1 MSLQFHPYSI
11 PLFIAASISALIA
24 VAIWSRRSAPGALS
38 LFVHM
43 LALTVWS
50 ASAVGMWLSAT
61 LADQVFWM
69 KVSTLGMLLAP
80 TTLFLFSLQVSLNK
94 RSIPLWWILVLCIEP
109 LVGVGLVWTNDFHSL
124 VYRQIQFWTRNGL
137 GEMHWAPGLFIL
149 AEAAYSYILILI
161 GIWFLIRALKQGGSL
176 MESQI
181 KMALF
186 GASLSF
192 LGDLATLIP
201 AFIVDNGFDYA
212 PIIYTLAGIV
222 FVYAMVHKKFLDMMP
237 IAHSVLIESMTEGV
251 IVLDA
256 QDRILE
262 MNPAAAQF
270 LGLSASDA
278 AGRRAREVLT
288 TWRETTRPFWDQ
300 TDIRTEA
307 LVTGDIPRTIDLK
320 ITPLMDGRKH
330 TLGRLMVF
338 RDVTMRKQNEAI
350 LKDANKQLN
359 EQLKEI
365 SALRDQ
371 LHEQA
376 TRDPLTN
383 LFNRRYLE
391 ESLGQELARAL
402 RENYP
407 VCMIMMDID
416 QFKFVNDSCGHKA
429 GDDVLQALA
438 SLIVLKI
445 RRFDVACRFG
455 GEEFLIVMPMLSLET
470 ARERAELLRSEFE
483 NMPLS
488 CSSLQAH
495 PTVSIGVACYPYD
508 GTDSE
513 QLIKAADRALYAAKG
528 SGRNRVVTHSEAMK
542 SALSDT
548 IQP

>member
-1 MSLQFHPYSI
+1 
-11 PLFIAASISALIA
+11 
-24 VAIWSRRSAPGALS
+24 
-38 LFVHM
+38 
-43 LALTVWS
+43 
-50 ASAVGMWLSAT
+50 
-61 LADQVFWM
+61 
-69 KVSTLGMLLAP
+69 
-80 TTLFLFSLQVSLNK
+80 
-94 RSIPLWWILVLCIEP
+94 
-109 LVGVGLVWTNDFHSL
+109 
-124 VYRQIQFWTRNGL
+124 
-137 GEMHWAPGLFIL
+137 
-149 AEAAYSYILILI
+149 
-161 GIWFLIRALKQGGSL
+161 
-176 MESQI
+176 
-181 KMALF
+181 
-186 GASLSF
+186 
-192 LGDLATLIP
+192 
-201 AFIVDNGFDYA
+201 
-212 PIIYTLAGIV
+212 
-222 FVYAMVHKKFLDMMP
+222 
-237 IAHSVLIESMTEGV
+237 
-251 IVLDA
+251 
-256 QDRILE
+256 
-262 MNPAAAQF
+262 
-270 LGLSASDA
+270 
-278 AGRRAREVLT
+278 
-288 TWRETTRPFWDQ
+288 
-300 TDIRTEA
+300 
-307 LVTGDIPRTIDLK
+307 
-320 ITPLMDGRKH
+320 MDGRKH